1 MEGAPIAYKKL
12 AESVLAVT
20 PLYLCPNPKDRAD
33 ISRSVFLLFCGGSLT
48 ILRKSRE
55 KKGKGSNEERIQFD
69 TISCDI
75 RRFPRD
81 EIPDISW
88 GPVCLTVPQFHVDM
102 PAFLASYN
110 GKEGVTT
117 FLARLPSPSDWEE
130 RKEDREDKTLVYV
143 SAWYRLRQRITDNKL
158 RQLTFLTDQR
168 HFVTFHTKGIFQWCL
183 EVEDRYIPILPVTE
197 PNTEIVYGGTYGHR
211 QLVFSVAEMGGH
223 FHLYTLDMSMAMTF
237 GADDL
242 IPVED
247 DAPPFKWTDFCETIE
262 TGPNCLFWWKHFDK
276 DYVLCLESK
285 YVSCSDPKDGKE
297 KQECRVLISIRKIES
312 SPAQWRREVEF
323 VLPISF
329 GNGEGARQLAFPCD
343 PCDYLLQKPDGNHRE
358 STLKCCVGVEKKLDE
373 FEVFTVQFKKEN
385 GGNWKEDSAW
395 QATINLVSKAIHKCR
410 QRRLT
415 PGPSVSASSGTESA
429 LRLLTFVRFL
439 EKERSSWNQ
448 LLALH
453 NKQLYQ
459 IHPPA
464 KGGNG

>member
-12 AESVLAVT
+12 GESVLAVT

-88 GPVCLTVPQFHVDM
+88 GPVYLTVPQFHVDM

-143 SAWYRLRQRITDNKL
+143 SAWYRIRQRITDNKL

-183 EVEDRYIPILPVTE
+183 EVEDRYIPILPITE

-211 QLVFSVAEMGGH
+211 QLVFSVAESGGN

-247 DAPPFKWTDFCETIE
+247 DEPPFKWTDFCETIE
-262 TGPNCLFWWKHFDK
+262 TGDNNCLFWWKLFDK
-276 DYVLCLESK
+276 EHVLCLESK
-285 YVSCSDPKDGKE
+285 YVE
-297 KQECRVLISIRKIES
+297 KGCRVLISIRKIES
-312 SPAQWRREVEF
+312 AQKPCKWCQEVEF
-323 VLPISF
+323 VLPGSF

-343 PCDYLLQKPDGNHRE
+343 PCDLLQPDDD
-358 STLKCCVGVEKKLDE
+358 TLKCCVGVEKKDE
-373 FEVFTVQFKKEN
+373 FEVFTVQFKKVN
-385 GGNWKEDSAW
+385 GVWKEDSAW
-395 QATINLVSKAIHKCR
+395 QATIVLASKAIHKCR
-410 QRRLT
+410 QQRLT
-415 PGPSVSASSGTESA
+415 PGRSMSASSTESSA
-429 LRLLTFVRFL
+429 QKLLTFVRFL
-439 EKERSSWNQ
+439 EKERSELWNQ